1 LPLLALVDPE
11 RVEPCVQVFGDS
23 RRSFVL
29 VGEDE
34 HAHAPR
40 LAVPDRL
47 EADRACGG
55 CDGASRLHDPVEF
68 DHGPMAEERERD
80 VQVAACDGA
89 APIDVRSLPRAKG
102 VENPIRESESAEE
115 P

>member
-1 LPLLALVDPE
+1 LLSLVGPK
-11 RVEPCVQVFGDS
+11 RLEPRVQVFSDG

-29 VGEDE
+29 VGEHE
-34 HAHAPR
+34 HAHAPG
-40 LAVPDRL
+40 LAVADGLEPDRP
-47 EADRACGG
+47 RGG
-55 CDGASRLHDPVEF
+55 CDGASRLHDPVELL
-68 DHGPMAEERERD
+68 DWPMAEERECD

-89 APIDVRSLPRAKG
+89 APIDVRALPRAEG

>member
-1 LPLLALVDPE
+1 
-11 RVEPCVQVFGDS
+11 
-23 RRSFVL
+23 
-29 VGEDE
+29 
-34 HAHAPR
+34 
-40 LAVPDRL
+40 
-47 EADRACGG
+47 
-55 CDGASRLHDPVEF
+55 
-68 DHGPMAEERERD
+68 MAEERERD